1 MRAVVEIPQQFTPIT
16 VPLLGSLA
24 GLPALADWVLEVD
37 QQRAY
42 EKRPGYVLKWWLDFG
57 TDSCLH
63 FQGAQAQPICGFGQG
78 QLYARAA
85 TDDDNVYLECP
96 AGSFISE
103 IVWARYGRLEGSCE
117 EATTTRPLTVRDS
130 CEASSGTVKQRV
142 ANACVGKSKCVVSAL
157 DKFYAEVE
165 GESFKC
171 ADELV
176 ECSEDRSLLAERS
189 SRRQARHESREHHA
203 RAHMAPVTY
212 PGTEDHYFKST
223 TVRHRT
229 APFFRARQANGD
241 SNASSSSSNNNGSVV
256 VVVGGVSME
265 CSSEPR
271 VKKALMVQAR
281 CKGAHTRLAREAAM
295 HVHVLES

>member
-1 MRAVVEIPQQFTPIT
+1 M
-16 VPLLGSLA
+16 A
-24 GLPALADWVLEVD
+24 GA
-37 QQRAY
+37 
-42 EKRPGYVLKWWLDFG
+42 
-57 TDSCLH
+57 
-63 FQGAQAQPICGFGQG
+63 GANAICGFGQG

-85 TDDDNVYLECP
+85 TDDDDVHLECP
-96 AGSFISE
+96 AGGIISE

-117 EATTTRPLTVRDS
+117 EATTTRPLTVHDG
-130 CEASSGTVKQRV
+130 CEAPPATVRQRV
-142 ANACVGKSKCVVSAL
+142 AQECVGKAKCVVSAL
-157 DKFYAEVE
+157 DERYGEADREAENE
-165 GESFKC
+165 FKPFLC

-176 ECSEDRSLLAERS
+176 ACSEDRSLLAERS

-241 SNASSSSSNNNGSVV
+241 SNASSSSSNNNGSAV

-281 CKGAHTRLAREAAM
+281 CKGARTRLAREPACV
-295 HVHVLES
+295 HVHVRARVVGP